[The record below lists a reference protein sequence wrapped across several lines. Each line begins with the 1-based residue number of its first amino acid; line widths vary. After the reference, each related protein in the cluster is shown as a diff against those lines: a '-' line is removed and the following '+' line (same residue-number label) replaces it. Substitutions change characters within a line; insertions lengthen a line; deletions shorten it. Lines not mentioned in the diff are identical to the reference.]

1 MDYQNA
7 STVVDKI
14 LALPKDRK
22 NLVAIT
28 LWTWWSAHNNI
39 NAGEKLKTTE
49 EICHSIVEVKS
60 VFFVTRMKQLNT
72 CSSNVVSLGLYSQL
86 SM

>member
-28 LWTWWSAHNNI
+28 LWTWWSARNNI

-49 EICHSIVEVKS
+49 EICHSIVIHHYE
-60 VFFVTRMKQLNT
+60 FNT
-72 CSSNVVSLGLYSQL
+72 EPQQPTDTMQIQIKL
-86 SM
+86 